1 MRLTPNLI
9 ALIVAQIRA
18 GSFPSVAAEA
28 AGVPREVFRRWLRR
42 GRKRRRGRY
51 ARFRREVR
59 QAQAQARAKAE
70 MDVRNK
76 DVKFWLR
83 YGPGQ
88 TSPPWAAAKRQARAR
103 DAAAASLAELRG
115 LLGELTDLL
124 APFPEARLALTQFL
138 DARPDSAGSRSPAL

>member
-1 MRLTPNLI
+1 MRLTPNLV

-42 GRKRRRGRY
+42 GRQRRRGRY
-51 ARFRREVR
+51 ARFRRQVR

-70 MDVRNK
+70 MDARNK

-88 TSPPWAAAKRQARAR
+88 AAPPWAAAKRPARSR
-103 DAAAASLAELRG
+103 DAAVAHQAELWR
-115 LLGELTDLL
+115 LLGDLTALL
-124 APFPEARLALTQFL
+124 APYPEARLALTQFL
-138 DARPDSAGSRSPAL
+138 DVRPDSAGSAAL